1 MDGTPVRPGHVLS
14 HSLASIE
21 QACSGMQVTIA
32 HQRGPL
38 SRCRDSMPATEKPEA
53 VDFDC
58 ARVHS
63 LCSSQGRTIDIR
75 REFYT
80 ARSGVE
86 TPSDRSMEWWLFG
99 QSSDG
104 LWWVHDITL
113 AIRHRRIANVWP
125 RSDRS
130 VSFRKE
136 DLADAFDPF
145 DPFEHS
151 AINVLPGL
159 FDLYRSHR
167 STASPFRLEFMN

>member
-1 MDGTPVRPGHVLS
+1 
-14 HSLASIE
+14 
-21 QACSGMQVTIA
+21 
-32 HQRGPL
+32 
-38 SRCRDSMPATEKPEA
+38 
-53 VDFDC
+53 
-58 ARVHS
+58 
-63 LCSSQGRTIDIR
+63 
-75 REFYT
+75 
-80 ARSGVE
+80 
-86 TPSDRSMEWWLFG
+86 MEWWLFG

-125 RSDRS
+125 RSDRN

>member
-1 MDGTPVRPGHVLS
+1 
-14 HSLASIE
+14 
-21 QACSGMQVTIA
+21 
-32 HQRGPL
+32 
-38 SRCRDSMPATEKPEA
+38 
-53 VDFDC
+53 
-58 ARVHS
+58 
-63 LCSSQGRTIDIR
+63 
-75 REFYT
+75 
-80 ARSGVE
+80 
-86 TPSDRSMEWWLFG
+86 MEWWLFG

-136 DLADAFDPF
+136 DLADAFDAFDPF